1 MTDRERFTT
10 ALTRAAAALDIRLT
24 PEMLDAMFA
33 HHETVIVTNARFN
46 LTRITEP
53 ASAAVKLFA
62 DSLAPLA
69 WSKST
74 GVGITSMLDVGT
86 GAGFPAV
93 PLAITRPDW
102 QVTAIDST
110 GKKATFVRNAAKTIG
125 IANLRAE
132 HARAEQWRA
141 STRFDLITLKAVGP
155 LKTCVQIAQKLIGR
169 DGHIAV
175 FKSAK
180 ISHDEI
186 DDGQRAAESL
196 GMSVWDVYE
205 YELPLA
211 DDLLQSALFVFR
223 RFG

>member
-1 MTDRERFTT
+1 MNDYDRFTT
-10 ALTRAAAALDIRLT
+10 ALTRAAATLDIRLT
-24 PEMLDAMFA
+24 PEMTDAMFA
-33 HHETVIVTNARFN
+33 HHGLMVETNAQFN

-53 ASAAVKLFA
+53 ESAAVKLFA

-69 WSKST
+69 WSQST
-74 GVGITSMLDVGT
+74 GVNITTLLDIGT

-93 PLAITRPDW
+93 PLAIARPGW

-110 GKKATFVRNAAKTIG
+110 GKKAAFVRDAAKSIG
-125 IANLRAE
+125 INNLRSE

-141 STRFDLITLKAVGP
+141 SKRFDLVTLKAVGP
-155 LKTCVQIAQKLIGR
+155 LKTCVQIAQKLINR
-169 DGHIAV
+169 EGHIAV
-175 FKSAK
+175 FKSANVTR
-180 ISHDEI
+180 DEVE
-186 DDGQRAAESL
+186 DGQRAAESL

-211 DDLLQSALFVFR
+211 DELLQSALFVFR

>member
-1 MTDRERFTT
+1 MSDRERFTT
-10 ALTRAAAALDIRLT
+10 ALIRAAAALDIRLT
-24 PEMLDAMFA
+24 PEMIDVMFA
-33 HHETVIVTNARFN
+33 HHQLTIETNAQFN

-53 ASAAVKLFA
+53 ESAAVKLFA

-74 GVGITSMLDVGT
+74 GVSITSMLDVGT

-102 QVTAIDST
+102 RITAIDST
-110 GKKATFVRNAAKTIG
+110 GKKANFVRDAARSNG
-125 IANLRAE
+125 VNNLRAE
-132 HARAEQWRA
+132 HARAGQWRA
-141 STRFDLITLKAVGP
+141 PRRFDLVTLKAVAP
-155 LKTCVQIAQKLIGR
+155 LRTCVQIAQELIDR
-169 DGHIAV
+169 NGHIAV
-175 FKSAK
+175 FKSAN
-180 ISHDEI
+180 IERDEVE
-186 DDGQRAAESL
+186 DGQRAAESF

-211 DDLLQSALFVFR
+211 DDLLQSTLFVFR